1 MKVFIGADHRGFN
14 LKGQIIEWLKARDIE
29 FNDLGAYELI
39 SEDDYNDYAVMVARE
54 VLATPDSYGVLL
66 CGSAQGVCMQ
76 ANRFKGIRAAFCH
89 NTAEAK
95 IVREHNNANI
105 LCIAADESKDGCGDV
120 LEAFLMT
127 GFLGLE
133 RYERRNRKLDEASL

>member
-14 LKGQIIEWLKARDIE
+14 LKNQVIQWLEGRDID

-89 NTAEAK
+89 NPTEAK
-95 IVREHNNANI
+95 TTREHNNANV
-105 LCIAADESKDGCGDV
+105 LCIAADESRDDCSDI

-127 GFLGLE
+127 SFSSLE
-133 RYERRNRKLDEASL
+133 RYNRRNQKLDEASL